1 MVSEKME
8 RKAQDLQARLAI
20 EAQRRYVNWV
30 IKDIQ
35 KEEGIKID
43 YDMAWAICT
52 GQSIDEDTG
61 KPEYEYMLGFKL
73 ADPVIQLALFKQ
85 RDKEARKQAAFNFAQ
100 GLSDEEKKMFY
111 EQIFNEKTA
120 ESWKR
125 VYKREKKNAKKGISE

>member
-8 RKAQDLQARLAI
+8 RRAQDLQARLAI

-30 IKDIQ
+30 IKDIL

-43 YDMAWAICT
+43 YDTAWAVCT

-85 RDKEARKQAAFNFAQ
+85 RDKEARKRAAFNFAQ
-100 GLSDEEKKMFY
+100 GLSEEEKTLFSSCCVSPFLK
-111 EQIFNEKTA
+111 
-120 ESWKR
+120 
-125 VYKREKKNAKKGISE
+125 YKLAFRGILKLEVISI

>member
-8 RKAQDLQARLAI
+8 RRAQDLQARLAM

-30 IKDIQ
+30 IKDIK
-35 KEEGIKID
+35 KEEKIDID

-61 KPEYEYMLGFKL
+61 KPEYDYMLGFKL

-85 RDKEARKQAAFNFAQ
+85 RDREARRQAAFNFAQ
-100 GLSDEEKKMFY
+100 GLCEEEKKMFY

-120 ESWKR
+120 ESWKKA
-125 VYKREKKNAKKGISE
+125 YKREKKNAKKGISD